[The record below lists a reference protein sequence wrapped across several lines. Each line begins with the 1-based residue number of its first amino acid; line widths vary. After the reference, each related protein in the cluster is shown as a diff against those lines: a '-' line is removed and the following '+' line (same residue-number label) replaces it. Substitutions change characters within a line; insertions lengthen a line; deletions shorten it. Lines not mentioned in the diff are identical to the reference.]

1 MKRRAEFLVE
11 KRDGRRVWLRATK
24 LAHSILLALQSGQ
37 IEEPW
42 RAVDLASSVLTG
54 LRSVHGEKTVLST
67 ELLADAVQRVLTA
80 TGFHVAAG
88 AYELVGAEQRRRRLT
103 LSGGA
108 WCRERLPGHDL
119 PNMVGRSP
127 AEGPFRG

>member
-24 LAHSILLALQSGQ
+24 LARSILLALRSAQ

-67 ELLADAVQRVLTA
+67 DLLADAVQRVLTA
-80 TGFHVAAG
+80 TGFAVAAG
-88 AYELVGAEQRRRRLT
+88 AYEMVGAEQRRRRLA
-103 LSGGA
+103 LSGGD
-108 WCRERLPGHDL
+108 WSRERLPRSYL
-119 PNMVGRSP
+119 PGMVGRPP
-127 AEGPFRG
+127 AEGPFRF